1 MRPLLRLGLLF
12 AVFALSGF
20 SGLIYESIWTHYLK
34 LFLGHAA
41 HAQTLVLAIFMGGM
55 ALGSWLCA
63 RYSPRWRNLLL
74 GYALTEAVV
83 GLLALAFHGLFT
95 TALAVSYDH
104 VLPWLAG
111 APSTTA
117 YRWALSAILILP
129 ASVLLGM
136 TFPLMSAGVLRLFPG
151 RPGRSI
157 AMLYFTNSI
166 GAAVGVLASG
176 FFLVR
181 LLGLPGTI
189 RLAGAI
195 NLLLGAAVWLLVRK
209 VAPPGAPPRDPV
221 ARTAAGY
228 PAGLSRLLLAVSLI
242 TGLSSFIY
250 EIAWIRMLSLVL
262 GSSTHAFELMLSA
275 FILGLAFGGLWIQR
289 CIDRVAHP
297 LRYLAFVQL
306 AMGLLALSTLPLYGE
321 TFELMQRIVQGLEKT
336 DVGYLWFNLSS
347 NAIALVVMLPTTFCA
362 GMTLPLITFVL
373 LKGGAGE
380 RSIGA
385 VYATNTVGAILG
397 VFLAVHV
404 GLPVLGL
411 KVTLIVGAA
420 LDIGLGVLLLWPAV
434 SGGRARRPFA
444 VAALTGLAAV
454 GGTAFLVRLDDFK
467 MASGV
472 FRQGELLQP
481 GEQRLLFHE
490 DGKTA
495 TVSLVEDS
503 ANGMR
508 SIRTNGKSDAA
519 IGMRPG
525 MPPTSDEYTMA
536 LLAAVPV
543 MVHPEARRAAVI
555 GFGSG
560 MTTHA
565 LLGCP
570 GIESVETIEIE
581 PKMVEAARHFRPVV
595 ERAFSDPRGRVFIDD
610 AKTFFSTHGR
620 KYDVIVSEP
629 SNPWVSGVAGLF
641 SREFYRLVR
650 RHLSDGG
657 IFVQWVQLY
666 EIDLP
671 LVASVLK
678 ALEPEFADYA
688 MFAPNDGDLLIV
700 ASVDRPLPATLD
712 ARLLGAPEF
721 ADLSRRL
728 ELATVQDVLA
738 RKVGTKRVLSG
749 WLASVTVPA
758 NSDYHPFIDQ
768 HAARARFRGSFV
780 SDLLD
785 FSRVPLPAL
794 EMLSGSTALA
804 QPTQVTPSSY
814 SDLSTRAF
822 VATGLRDYHRS
833 GTTDPRTA
841 ALAPELF
848 AKAARLGELLRAC
861 GSGNASLERLDL
873 MFNMSVAMAP
883 YLSRTE
889 MEEFWRSLE
898 TRPCW
903 PSISPE
909 ERQWYALLRAV
920 ALREGQGMV
929 EASGELL
936 RSPGAR
942 TGPAGRYVVSA
953 AMLGAIASG
962 DAAAAGRIWS
972 DFAPALFGAEKPEL
986 LFQVLQAE
994 SRRGASGG
1002 RRDPS
1007 GARQ

>member
-1 MRPLLRLGLLF
+1 MRPPSRPGLLF
-12 AVFALSGF
+12 VVFALSGF

-55 ALGSWLCA
+55 AIGSWLCA
-63 RYSPRWRNLLL
+63 RYSARWRNLLL

-83 GLLALAFHGLFT
+83 GLLAVVFHAVFT
-95 TALAVSYDH
+95 ASLAVSYDH
-104 VLPWLAG
+104 VIPWLGG
-111 APSTTA
+111 ATA
-117 YRWALSAILILP
+117 ATSYRWILSALLILP
-129 ASVLLGM
+129 ESVLLGM
-136 TFPLMSAGVLRLFPG
+136 TFPLMSAGVLRLFPD

-166 GAAVGVLASG
+166 GAAVGVLTSG
-176 FFLVR
+176 FVLVR

-189 RLAGAI
+189 RLAGAV
-195 NLLLGAAVWLLVRK
+195 NLLLGLAVWLLVRQA
-209 VAPPGAPPRDPV
+209 APPGAVPTPDSA
-221 ARTAAGY
+221 ARGAGRF
-228 PAGLSRLLLAVSLI
+228 PAGAPRLLLAVSLV

-250 EIAWIRMLSLVL
+250 EIGWIRMLSLVL

-289 CIDRVAHP
+289 RIDRVSRP
-297 LRYLAFVQL
+297 LRYLAVVQL
-306 AMGLLALSTLPLYGE
+306 VMGLLALSTLPLYGK
-321 TFELMQRIVQGLEKT
+321 TFEVMQWIVQGLEKT
-336 DVGYLWFNLSS
+336 DAGYLWFNLSS
-347 NAIALVVMLPTTFCA
+347 NAIALAVMLPTTICA

-373 LKGGAGE
+373 LKGGVGE

-411 KVTLIVGAA
+411 KGLLVFGAA
-420 LDIGLGVLLLWPAV
+420 LDIGLGALLFWPTVAE
-434 SGGRARRPFA
+434 GRARRPFA
-444 VAALTGLAAV
+444 IAVVTGLVAL
-454 GGTAFLVRLDDFK
+454 GSTALLVRLDDLK

-472 FRQGELLQP
+472 FRQGELLEP
-481 GEQRLLFHE
+481 GAQRLLFHQ

-495 TVSLVEDS
+495 TVSLVEDA

-525 MPPTSDEYTMA
+525 MPPTSDEYTMI
-536 LLAAVPV
+536 LAAAIPV
-543 MVHPEARRAAVI
+543 MVHPGARHAAVI

-560 MTTHA
+560 LTTHT
-565 LLGCP
+565 LLSCP
-570 GIESVETIEIE
+570 WIERVETIEIE
-581 PKMVEAARHFRPVV
+581 PEMVEAARHFRPAV
-595 ERAFSDPRGRVFIDD
+595 ERAFSDPRGQVFIDD

-641 SREFYRLVR
+641 SREFYQLVR
-650 RHLSDGG
+650 RHLNDGG
-657 IFVQWVQLY
+657 VFVQWVQLY
-666 EIDLP
+666 EIDLS

-700 ASVDRPLPATLD
+700 ASLDRPLPDALD
-712 ARLLGAPEF
+712 ERLLETPEF
-721 ADLSRRL
+721 AGLSRRL
-728 ELATVQDVLA
+728 ELASAQDLQA
-738 RKVGTKRVLSG
+738 RKVGTKRALSG
-749 WLASVTVPA
+749 WLASLPVPP

-768 HAARARFRGSFV
+768 NAARARFLGSFA
-780 SDLLD
+780 SDLLE

-794 EMLSGSTALA
+794 EMLGGLMATTHA
-804 QPTQVTPSSY
+804 TRVTPSTY
-814 SDLSTRAF
+814 SDLATRAF
-822 VATGLRDYHRS
+822 TATALRDYHRS
-833 GTTDPRTA
+833 GWADPRST

-848 AKAARLGELLRAC
+848 AKASRLRELLRAC
-861 GSGNASLERLDL
+861 GNGNAPLERLDL
-873 MFNMSVAMAP
+873 AFNMSVAMAP
-883 YLSRTE
+883 YLSSSE
-889 MEEFWRSLE
+889 MAEYWRSLE
-898 TRPCW
+898 TQPCW

-909 ERQWYALLRAV
+909 ERLWYALLKAV
-920 ALREGQGMV
+920 ALRDGQAMV
-929 EASGELL
+929 DVSEELL
-936 RSPGAR
+936 RSPAGR

-962 DAAAAGRIWS
+962 DAAEARRVWS
-972 DFAPALFGAEKPEL
+972 AFGPALVGAAKPEL
-986 LFQVLQAE
+986 LFQVLKAE
-994 SRRGASGG
+994 SQVR
-1002 RRDPS
+1002 
-1007 GARQ
+1007 